1 MVIFLVDNIDDTKWF
16 GREFQT
22 ERFFIQM
29 KKNSSEINS
38 LTTTIEKKEKTFLIS
53 KSESVF

>member
-29 KKNSSEINS
+29 KKNSSGINS
-38 LTTTIEKKEKTFLIS
+38 LTTTIEKKEKLS
-53 KSESVF
+53 